1 MFKYK
6 KCLDDYPIQIDFL
19 EDVFKEI
26 QKSKKGGLIVI
37 DNIYSLISSS
47 FTHFKIYDSFERT
60 RKQAEI
66 INRLRWLA
74 KMSNAAVLILNKVS
88 DVL

>member
-6 KCLDDYPIQIDFL
+6 KCLDDYSIQIDFI
-19 EDVFKEI
+19 EDIFKQI
-26 QKSKKGGLIVI
+26 QKSKRGGLIVI

-47 FTHFKIYDSFERT
+47 FTHFRIDDSYEKT
-60 RKQAEI
+60 KKQAEI

-74 KMSNAAVLILNKVS
+74 KMSNTAVLILNKVS